1 MTRIPQAP
9 PPIVEL
15 GFAAGADAPEAPD
28 KTEMSKFKE
37 AYALGFVA
45 GFGTTESV
53 RCMSRMA
60 AATTAGTLASRYGLP
75 VDDVLRVLALP
86 PGIRRRAKPCACAEV
101 RSPSWA
107 FKCQTT
113 RRFTAWLCLHGA
125 RPTTGRK
132 NWWAAEVFFRL
143 VSGPA

>member
-15 GFAAGADAPEAPD
+15 GFAAGANAPEAPD

-45 GFGTTESV
+45 GFSTAESV
-53 RCMSRMA
+53 RRMNRMA
-60 AATTAGTLASRYGLP
+60 AAATAGTLAARYGLP

-86 PGIRRRAKPCACAEV
+86 PEFGDALRAACDAEN
-101 RSPSWA
+101 R
-107 FKCQTT
+107 
-113 RRFTAWLCLHGA
+113 A
-125 RPTTGRK
+125 RAPK
-132 NWWAAEVFFRL
+132 
-143 VSGPA
+143 